1 MDKNLLKKYANLA
14 VNKGVNIRKDDILVI
29 NSPIESAE
37 FARLLAEEAYSLGA
51 KEVVVHYSDQQ
62 LTKIKLMN
70 SDIET
75 ISTVPQW
82 MAESFNYYARKG
94 AAFIGI
100 AANDPDGLKGVPVDK
115 VGASQKARTIALK
128 EYYDHT
134 MSNKCR
140 WCVLSVPTEA
150 WANKVFPTLSNE
162 EAMEKL
168 WEVILNTVRVNTE
181 DPVAAWDKHNKY
193 LAEKIKFMNDNN
205 FKSLHLKS
213 SNGTDLTVELPEGH
227 IWAGGAEK
235 DVNGILFNANMPTE
249 EVFTLPKKTGVNGI
263 VYSSKPLSYSG
274 NLIDKFSVTF
284 KDGAAVD
291 CSAEVGYDVLKQMIE
306 SDDGAKYLGEIALVP
321 YDSPISNSNIIFFNT
336 LFDENAAC
344 HLAFGRAYSSCVK
357 NSENLTEEQLEELGV
372 NNSIIHVD
380 FMIGTDDLEITG
392 LTSDNK
398 EIQIFSKGNWVF

>member
-128 EYYDHT
+128 DYYDHT
-134 MSNKCR
+134 MSN
-140 WCVLSVPTEA
+140 
-150 WANKVFPTLSNE
+150 
-162 EAMEKL
+162 
-168 WEVILNTVRVNTE
+168 
-181 DPVAAWDKHNKY
+181 
-193 LAEKIKFMNDNN
+193 
-205 FKSLHLKS
+205 
-213 SNGTDLTVELPEGH
+213 
-227 IWAGGAEK
+227 
-235 DVNGILFNANMPTE
+235 
-249 EVFTLPKKTGVNGI
+249 
-263 VYSSKPLSYSG
+263 
-274 NLIDKFSVTF
+274 
-284 KDGAAVD
+284 
-291 CSAEVGYDVLKQMIE
+291 
-306 SDDGAKYLGEIALVP
+306 
-321 YDSPISNSNIIFFNT
+321 
-336 LFDENAAC
+336 
-344 HLAFGRAYSSCVK
+344 
-357 NSENLTEEQLEELGV
+357 
-372 NNSIIHVD
+372 
-380 FMIGTDDLEITG
+380 
-392 LTSDNK
+392 
-398 EIQIFSKGNWVF
+398 